1 MGPRWLAVFATAV
14 LTLAIIP
21 VLDSAAGAPEDIYEP
36 GFTYWDVNNHNRLFV
51 SGDDSDPE
59 LIRDNPPDAGQFT
72 SVRTTAPIEVFNIET
87 PPLSEGFNTSLNIS
101 TYFSASMTSGSTRN
115 CAVGNQQINIYT
127 EFSIGG
133 QVIYSGDA
141 SGTIQRG
148 GEPGALN
155 LSTQRLQVDSVT
167 ARQGDTMGLKLS
179 VHNECVAQ
187 INIAW
192 GGVGIHSGGV
202 IMEGIIYQPIFSV
215 RVDEGGIAQVEFT
228 PTLPWGVDDIRSM
241 EFTIWGPLSPKEMS
255 TGDPDY
261 LKQQFNKQQPLNRT
275 DSNGRDAL
283 VWTGDVTLPAG
294 DMILKIC
301 IQTVDSHVDLECHAE
316 GIVRFHV
323 DGENEAIASAG
334 IWLGLAG
341 CLAILAY
348 LANCVRTGMHLPV
361 PLMGALLVMALLML
375 PLMSDMPDIGGDT
388 IIADDARVPDF
399 ILHKNG
405 NGSVSLDELME
416 GKEAVVIGVSIPS
429 SINAYDQI
437 YEFRDA
443 IARIEQRASFVQIVT
458 GEDVRMDDLVALN
471 DEVNGTWDI
480 LIDDSESRFAQLIP
494 TGVSDAVIVIDRS
507 GHISY
512 FSHGTSSTEEII
524 AAVDAVSDGGQ
535 QSVVDVFS
543 LIWGPGLA
551 LLLLALPRQGW
562 SKPEEALPPGSL
574 WASIALAGS
583 LGYLMVNILPL
594 LIVFIPLDMDLRQW
608 VEIALYSWFLTAAI
622 RSARGGTPYEVKKL
636 AGLLHSLYPT
646 NFQNWREKADVER
659 DLLLGFYLGW
669 FTFFAFPA
677 GLSQG
682 VGAVILTGGFG
693 WIKGPFLLLMH
704 MLMFG
709 LVILII
715 RLVASWGGPI
725 SRMFG
730 RSGADVFPRALG
742 WAMVPLALWV
752 LADRILESMASGFI

>member
-1 MGPRWLAVFATAV
+1 MGPRWIAVFATAV
-14 LTLAIIP
+14 LTLGLIP
-21 VLDSAAGAPEDIYEP
+21 VLDSAAGENQDIYES
-36 GFTYWDVNNHNRLFV
+36 GFTYWDVNNHNRLYV
-51 SGDDSDPE
+51 SGDDSE
-59 LIRDNPPDAGQFT
+59 AKLVRNNPPDSGQFT
-72 SVRTTAPIEVFNIET
+72 SFRTAVPVEVFNIET

-101 TYFSASMTSGSTRN
+101 TYFSAAISSGTSQT
-115 CAVGNQQINIYT
+115 CALSNQPINIYT
-127 EFSIGG
+127 EFLIGG
-133 QVIYSGDA
+133 QVVYSGEA
-141 SGTIQRG
+141 SGTIRKA

-155 LSTQRLQVDSVT
+155 LSTQILQVDYA
-167 ARQGDTMGLKLS
+167 AREGDTMGLRLS
-179 VHNECVAQ
+179 VHNECLAS
-187 INIAW
+187 ITIEW
-192 GGVGIHSGGV
+192 GGVGIRSGGV
-202 IMEGIIYQPIFSV
+202 IMEGVIYQPVFSV

-228 PTLPWGVDDIRSM
+228 PTLPWGIEDIRSM
-241 EFTIWGPLSPKEMS
+241 EFTIWGPLTPSEMS

-275 DSNGRDAL
+275 DSNGREAL
-283 VWTGDVTLPAG
+283 VWTGDAILPAG

-316 GIVRFHV
+316 GLVRFHV

-334 IWLGLAG
+334 VWLGIAG
-341 CLAILAY
+341 SLAIVAY
-348 LANCVRTGMHLPV
+348 LVNCVRVGMSLPT
-361 PLMGALLVMALLML
+361 PLIGALLVMALLML
-375 PLMSDMPDIGGDT
+375 PLMSDMPDLGGDV

-399 ILHKNG
+399 ILHKYG
-405 NGSVSLDELME
+405 NGSVSLDELMD
-416 GKEAVVIGVSIPS
+416 GKEAVVIGISIPA

-443 IARIEQRASFVQIVT
+443 IERIDERASFVQIVT

-471 DEVNGTWDI
+471 DEVNGNWDI
-480 LIDDSESRFAQLIP
+480 LMDDGESRFAQLVP
-494 TGVSDAVIVIDRS
+494 TGVSDAVIIIDRS

-512 FSHGTSSTEEII
+512 FRHGTSSTEEII
-524 AAVDAVSDGGQ
+524 TAVDAVSDGGQ
-535 QSVVDVFS
+535 QSIVDVFS

-562 SKPEEALPPGSL
+562 SKPEEPLPPGSL
-574 WASIALAGS
+574 WGSIVLAGS

-594 LIVFIPLDMDLRQW
+594 LIVFIPIDMDFRQW
-608 VEIALYSWFLTAAI
+608 LEMALYSWFLTAAI
-622 RSARGGTPYEVKKL
+622 RSARGGTPYEVRKV
-636 AGLLHSLYPT
+636 AGLLHSLYPE
-646 NFQNWREKADVER
+646 NFQNWRAKDDVER

-682 VGAVILTGGFG
+682 VGAVVLTGGFG

-715 RLVASWGGPI
+715 RFVASWGGPV

-730 RSGADVFPRALG
+730 RSGADIFARALG

-752 LADRILESMASGFI
+752 LADRILESMANGFI